1 MKRERVEELV
11 TTLWEKIMARLYTN
25 FDSQV
30 QKNILN
36 LEIGVLLLKLNF
48 MEKRIEGAKFIDNIC
63 KNSLTQ
69 VKSTLQ
75 KSDITN

>member
-75 KSDITN
+75 KNDITN